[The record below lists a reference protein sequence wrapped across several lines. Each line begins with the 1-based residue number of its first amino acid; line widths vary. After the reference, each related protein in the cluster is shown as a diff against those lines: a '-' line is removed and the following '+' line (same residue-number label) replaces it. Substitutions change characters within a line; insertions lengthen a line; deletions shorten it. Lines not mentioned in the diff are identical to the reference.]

1 MHYDE
6 PSERIILGNE
16 LNPPRNRD
24 GRYPQRDEILVIP
37 ANETNTPDERT
48 PRKPPF
54 ELLRP
59 SSDE

>member
-16 LNPPRNRD
+16 LNPPRCRE
-24 GRYPQRDEILVIP
+24 GQYPKQNEILVFP
-37 ANETNTPDERT
+37 ADETNPPDERT

-54 ELLRP
+54 ALLRP